1 MSSFTPSVST
11 TIFPKH
17 NFIRNF
23 TERAAA
29 RDSKG
34 RIFGVYGAVIDPGS
48 DPTCFRVTF
57 PHDLEV
63 GTGAIYDLLEDCG
76 TPTIIDLN

>member
-1 MSSFTPSVST
+1 MGNL

-23 TERAAA
+23 TDRAIA
-29 RDSKG
+29 RDAKG
-34 RIFGVYGAVIDPGS
+34 RIFGTFSSSTPSGV
-48 DPTCFRVTF
+48 TCFRVTF
-57 PHDLEV
+57 PRDLNV
-63 GTGAIYDLLEDCG
+63 GTGAHYDLEEDCG

>member
-17 NFIRNF
+17 NLIRNF
-23 TERAAA
+23 TDRAVA
-29 RDSKG
+29 RDNKG
-34 RIFGVYGAVIDPGS
+34 RIFGTYGSSGPPGS
-48 DPTCFRVTF
+48 ATCFRVTF
-57 PHDLEV
+57 PHDLAV
-63 GTGAIYDLLEDCG
+63 GTNAHYDLEEDCG

>member
-17 NFIRNF
+17 NLIRNF
-23 TERAAA
+23 TGRAIA
-29 RDSKG
+29 RDGKG
-34 RIFGVYGAVIDPGS
+34 RIFGVYGAGIGPGA
-48 DPTCFRVTF
+48 TCFRVTF
-57 PHDLEV
+57 PHDLAV